1 MKLAA
6 IIFALVIL
14 VYVTIIGPMDYAD
27 ALAIEAE
34 FKTLRSEGNP
44 R

>member
-1 MKLAA
+1 MTKITAFIL
-6 IIFALVIL
+6 ALVII

-27 ALAIEAE
+27 ALNVDAE
-34 FKTLRSEGNP
+34 VKLLRARNL